1 MKELEASRMSTRNV
15 VSFLVVIL
23 SQLSRFDAAADITG
37 TGTGFFV
44 SDQGHLITNQH
55 VVEGADKLVVFYEDG
70 KVEAEVLAASEKWDI
85 AILKAPIENTPFV
98 RIADSK
104 AVKLGDEVF
113 TIGFPMV
120 LNQGFSPKFSKGNI
134 ASENGLRD
142 DPDQFQISLAVQPG
156 NSGGGLFNA
165 KGEVVGI
172 VSGSM
177 NKIKSLIEDGF
188 IPENVNY
195 AVKSNRAEPFLSF
208 IETELPDFDS
218 EIESPVQR
226 ATSASVIIAAATN
239 QESASPDSLR
249 GTAVKAEARNL
260 FEVVYRG
267 RDGVSLRIAPDAS
280 APKLGTIYA
289 GTRVLETGRK
299 SEHWIEVVVMGWM
312 AINGSTTRFLVE
324 ENPKTWVVQQIRDGR
339 LAMRNAPGSE
349 SAKVADFFTGADLE
363 GEEMQEVDGQIWIS
377 VRRKAWVA
385 ARGTSGT
392 AFLQAR

>member
-37 TGTGFFV
+37 TGSGFFV
-44 SDQGHLITNQH
+44 SDHGHLITNQH

-239 QESASPDSLR
+239 QESASPDSLT

-267 RDGVSLRIAPDAS
+267 RDGVSLRIAPNAS

-363 GEEMQEVDGQIWIS
+363 GEEMQEVDGQMWIS

>member
-1 MKELEASRMSTRNV
+1 MSTRNV
-15 VSFLVVIL
+15 VSLLVVIL
-23 SQLSRFDAAADITG
+23 SQLSRFDAGADITG

-44 SDQGHLITNQH
+44 SDHGHLITNQH
-55 VVEGADKLVVFYEDG
+55 VVEGADKIVVFYEDG

-98 RIADSK
+98 RIADSGT
-104 AVKLGDEVF
+104 VKLGDEVF

-134 ASENGLRD
+134 SSENGLRD

-156 NSGGGLFNA
+156 NSGGGLFNS

-172 VSGSM
+172 VSGSL

-208 IETELPDFDS
+208 IETELPAFDS

-239 QESASPDSLR
+239 QNSTSPDSLT
-249 GTAVKAEARNL
+249 GTAVKAEDRKL

-280 APKLGTIYA
+280 SPKLGAIYA
-289 GTRVLETGRK
+289 GTRVWETGRR
-299 SEHWIEVVVMGWM
+299 SEPWIEVVVMGWM

-324 ENPKTWVVQQIRDGR
+324 EDPQIWVVQQIRDGR

-363 GEEMQEVDGQIWIS
+363 GAEMQEVDGQMWIS

>member
-1 MKELEASRMSTRNV
+1 MSTRNV